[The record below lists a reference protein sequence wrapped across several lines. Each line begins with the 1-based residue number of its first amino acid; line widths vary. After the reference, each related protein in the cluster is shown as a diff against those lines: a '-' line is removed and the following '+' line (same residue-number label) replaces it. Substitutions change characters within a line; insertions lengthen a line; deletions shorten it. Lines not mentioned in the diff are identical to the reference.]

1 MARRRKI
8 KWPFW
13 LWFYRTIMGES
24 ISKLAKRYNVSKRT
38 IWRYL
43 K

>member
-1 MARRRKI
+1 MARPKKI

-13 LWFYRTIMGES
+13 LWFHRKIMGES
-24 ISKLAKRYNVSKRT
+24 VSKLAKRYKVSKRT
-38 IWRYL
+38 VWRYL